1 MQCPSLYIAQKILY
15 ACFGL
20 KMDKED
26 SVPQEEI
33 SDSKTESHTK
43 TEESPPQ
50 KEEPAPPKSA
60 APAAKPEKTVERLS
74 LTSITSLY
82 TSRHDHLNENHTHK
96 KKHGRTLV
104 PYKYNIT
111 IYVT

>member
-1 MQCPSLYIAQKILY
+1 MQCPSLYIAQKTFN

-50 KEEPAPPKSA
+50 KEEPASPPQKEEPAPPKSA

-82 TSRHDHLNENHTHK
+82 TS
-96 KKHGRTLV
+96 
-104 PYKYNIT
+104 
-111 IYVT
+111 